1 MTGRQVSVWSSGI
14 RVLLRPAEALPW
26 GRAPGSVCVT
36 AAQDLDSGIGTQ
48 VSVGSRVVVGGGC
61 RWDPV
66 SEARW
71 GEPEARGKGLWP
83 RVLLEPCWVAFCP
96 RWSLGLGLVS
106 PPVHCRVLLAGLG
119 LAQGRGSRFIK
130 GQPPPGLQ
138 TTACP

>member
-1 MTGRQVSVWSSGI
+1 MGQGPGLCVPQ
-14 RVLLRPAEALPW
+14 LLRTLIQ
-26 GRAPGSVCVT
+26 GSGHRSQW
-36 AAQDLDSGIGTQ
+36 AAGWWL
-48 VSVGSRVVVGGGC
+48 GGEGC

-71 GEPEARGKGLWP
+71 GEPEAHGKGPWP